1 MFNDLKTLYFAQKK
15 IKNRKMNTNR
25 VYKVTGFE
33 NNSVTTIRLS
43 LAELLE
49 DNNTELNYS
58 LQMDLDIILDLKSG
72 QALYIKLSRDNSE
85 DLGVIKRM

>member
-1 MFNDLKTLYFAQKK
+1 
-15 IKNRKMNTNR
+15 MNTNR

-43 LAELLE
+43 LEELLK
-49 DNNTELNYS
+49 DNGTELNYT
-58 LQMDLDIILDLKSG
+58 LQEDLDSILDLKSG
-72 QALYIKLSRDNSE
+72 QAKYIRLSRDNYE

>member
-1 MFNDLKTLYFAQKK
+1 MFNALKTFKNPAKK
-15 IKNRKMNTNR
+15 QKMNTNR

-43 LAELLE
+43 LEELLK
-49 DNNTELNYS
+49 DNGTELNYT
-58 LQMDLDIILDLKSG
+58 LQEDLDSILDLKSG
-72 QALYIKLSRDNSE
+72 QAKYIRLSRDNYE

>member
-1 MFNDLKTLYFAQKK
+1 
-15 IKNRKMNTNR
+15 MNTNR

-43 LAELLE
+43 LEELLK
-49 DNNTELNYS
+49 DNGTELNYT
-58 LQMDLDIILDLKSG
+58 LQEDLDSILDLKSG
-72 QALYIKLSRDNSE
+72 QATYIRLSRDNYE

>member
-1 MFNDLKTLYFAQKK
+1 
-15 IKNRKMNTNR
+15 MNTNR

-43 LAELLE
+43 LKELLK
-49 DNNTELNYS
+49 DNGTELNYA
-58 LQMDLDIILDLKSG
+58 LQEDLDSILDLKSG
-72 QALYIKLSRDNSE
+72 QAKYIRLSRDNYE